1 MGMANNG
8 MTDAHRAALPV
19 DSQEYHLRVVGSVIQ
34 LSGWSVYSVLLWSLK
49 ASWLVFYLRLTV
61 RLHHA
66 QEESNASLIH
76 TPGGPWP
83 QLSHSY
89 LHWLRTRPHY
99 MVGGPVELVP
109 KLSTVPP
116 LLADQP
122 QPRK

>member
-66 QEESNASLIH
+66 PRRKQCKSNSHTRRALAAAIAFGSTLASDSSSRH
-76 TPGGPWP
+76 GWW
-83 QLSHSY
+83 SC
-89 LHWLRTRPHY
+89 
-99 MVGGPVELVP
+99 
-109 KLSTVPP
+109 
-116 LLADQP
+116 
-122 QPRK
+122 